1 MERTKFLCVS
11 CPFGCS
17 LTAEH
22 EGGRLIAVSGNVCP
36 MGERYAASEVSA
48 PVRPFTS
55 TVRVE
60 GGTLPRCPVRSRSP
74 LPLSL
79 IFAVKREIDKIVVT
93 PPIEIGRTIIKNVLE
108 TGVDIIASR
117 SISPQ
122 AGRPRFLIHC
132 PSVFPCNIS
141 SK

>member
-22 EGGRLIAVSGNVCP
+22 ASGRLVGVSGNACP
-36 MGERYAASEVSA
+36 AGERYAAGEVSA
-48 PVRPFTS
+48 PVRSFTS
-55 TVRVE
+55 TVRVD

-74 LPLSL
+74 LPLSV
-79 IFAVKREIDKIVVT
+79 IFAVKGEIDKIVLT
-93 PPIEIGRTIIKNVLE
+93 PPIEIGRTVIKNVLE

-117 SISPQ
+117 S
-122 AGRPRFLIHC
+122 
-132 PSVFPCNIS
+132 FPPARGT
-141 SK
+141 SKPADFDPAVA

>member
-1 MERTKFLCVS
+1 MKFLCVS

-22 EGGRLIAVSGNVCP
+22 DGGKLTSVSGNACA

-48 PVRPFTS
+48 PVRYFTS
-55 TVRVE
+55 TVRTAE
-60 GGTLPRCPVRSRSP
+60 GTLPRCPVRSRSP

-79 IFAVKREIDKIVVT
+79 IFAVKREIDGIEVK
-93 PPIEIGRTIIKNVLE
+93 PPVEIGQTIIKNVLE

-117 SISPQ
+117 PIPPETA
-122 AGRPRFLIHC
+122 AGE
-132 PSVFPCNIS
+132 
-141 SK
+141 